1 MDTRKVQ
8 ITGKSTYIVTLPKK
22 WALES
27 GLEAGSAV
35 NISYQDDGSLLIEPP
50 KPKKTPETS
59 KKKKVKKDNIEE
71 IKRDIIGTYIMG
83 GYQLLEVKGKN
94 KPKKVES
101 MVRELCR
108 DLIGFEIVEVQDS
121 KIVIQDFLDTEEF
134 TIEAGLKRMSSL
146 VFLMLNDLLEALQA
160 HDPETLRDIID
171 RDSEVDRM
179 FFLLSKLY
187 ISRLNLKKPSKSDR
201 LSLIEAFHYRLAAG
215 ELERVGDHTVKIA
228 KNLEN
233 VELSK
238 AGAARIGE
246 IGRFAQQL
254 VSDSVSSF
262 RLSDVQLA
270 NRVLKQKELFEEELL
285 GLASGEGPLESVP
298 SIEIIIDSFSRIKD
312 YAGNIAELT
321 IDLSQL

>member
-22 WALES
+22 WAIES

-35 NISYQDDGSLLIEPP
+35 NISYQDNGSLVIAPP
-50 KPKKTPETS
+50 KPKKTPATS
-59 KKKKVKKDNIEE
+59 KKKKIKKDNIDE

-83 GYQLLEVKGKN
+83 GYQFLEVKRKN
-94 KPKKVES
+94 RPKEVES
-101 MVRELCR
+101 MVRDLCR

-146 VFLMLNDLLEALQA
+146 VFLMLNDLLDALQA
-160 HDPETLRDIID
+160 RDPEALRDTIA
-171 RDSEVDRM
+171 RDTEVDRM
-179 FFLLSKLY
+179 YFLLSKLY

-201 LSLIEAFHYRLAAG
+201 LNLIEAFYYRLAAG
-215 ELERVGDHTVKIA
+215 DLERVGDHTVKIA
-228 KNLEN
+228 RNLEK
-233 VELSK
+233 VELPED
-238 AGAARIGE
+238 GAARIGE

-270 NRVLKQKELFEEELL
+270 NKVLKQKEAFEEDLL
-285 GLASGEGPLESVP
+285 GLAPVIGPLAVVP
-298 SIEIIIDSFSRIKD
+298 SIEIVLDSFSRIKD